1 MFEQTLQRLEFDK
14 IVQLLAG
21 FTQTEP
27 GFKRALQLRP
37 LSSDAEVVVA
47 LAEASE
53 LLNLLETGESPPIG
67 GLHDLVPFLNSLL
80 ATGSC
85 LDAESFLLVL
95 ASLETMDAVRVFF
108 TGRDGLPRITPQVKT
123 MQSCLEL
130 TAMIR
135 SSIGSRGEILDS
147 ASPELARIRKSIG
160 SNRHSLR
167 RELEKM
173 FSDGR
178 FSGAFQDQLVTE
190 RNGRY
195 VVPVKADF
203 RGKVKGFVHDSSASG
218 QTLFVEPAAVLDR
231 NNALQQLLQN
241 EAAEERRILQ
251 SLSAALMV
259 DSAAI
264 LVNQA
269 VVVHLDLRSATAR
282 FARKCAAVVPHL
294 VDEPLID
301 LRQSRHPLLLFSCE
315 DTSTIVPVDLHLGE
329 KNSVLVISG
338 PNTGG
343 KTVALKTV
351 GLLVLMVRAGLPIP
365 CHPDSRLHLFATV
378 FADIGDDQSIENH
391 LSTFAGH
398 LTRLRTILDEADAGS
413 LVLIDE
419 AGTGTD
425 PSEGAA
431 LILAV
436 LDQLRTRKTRVLLTT
451 HLNLLKGYAQLRE
464 DVENAAVEFDP
475 ATLKPTYRLHYGI
488 PGESSAFTIARHY
501 GISDAVLERAQCYL
515 GEGEQEGRQLIV
527 ELNNLVRQLQSEKSE
542 TEQHLAAAHHDRET
556 RRRLLRAFE
565 EQKQGLLERSI
576 KQGEKLVREAQLE
589 VQRLFDRLP
598 AAKTLPEKAAVV
610 VAVKA
615 VGDKLQKARPHSA
628 LLLKTPQ
635 DVRTGEH
642 LQVVT
647 LGVDGVVTQV
657 TAGKIEL
664 DVQGKRMRLAPGKL
678 GQYQPRRFSAIK
690 VGLQMNRQVERE
702 RFVPRLLLV
711 GKRVDDAVSELERFL
726 DDALLHDINELEV
739 IHGSGEGV
747 LRRVVREQ
755 LAANRAVAAF
765 HAAAPDAG
773 GDNVTVVEMRN
784 R

>member
-14 IVQLLAG
+14 IVQILAG
-21 FTQTEP
+21 FTQTVP
-27 GFKRALQLRP
+27 GFKRALELRP

-47 LAEASE
+47 LAEAAE
-53 LLNLLETGESPPIG
+53 LLKLFETGESPPIG

-95 ASLETMDAVRVFF
+95 SSLETMDAVRIFF

-147 ASPELARIRKSIG
+147 ASPELARIRKNIG

-178 FSGAFQDQLVTE
+178 FLGAFQDQLVTE

-218 QTLFVEPAAVLDR
+218 QTLFVEPAAVLER

-251 SLSAALMV
+251 TLSTALVV

-301 LRQSRHPLLLFSCE
+301 LRQSRHPLLLFSD
-315 DTSTIVPVDLHLGE
+315 DTGAIVPVDLHLGE

-398 LTRLRTILDEADAGS
+398 LTRLQTILNEADAGS

-501 GISDAVLERAQCYL
+501 GISDEVLDRAQFYL
-515 GEGEQEGRQLIV
+515 GEGEQEGRHLIV
-527 ELNNLVRQLQSEKSE
+527 ELNNLVRQLQNEKSE
-542 TEQHLAAAHHDRET
+542 TEQHLAAARQDRET

-576 KQGEKLVREAQLE
+576 KQGEKLVREAQRE

-598 AAKTLPEKAAVV
+598 AAQTLPEKAAVV
-610 VAVKA
+610 AAVKA
-615 VGDKLQKARPHSA
+615 VGDKLQQARPHSA

-678 GQYQPRRFSAIK
+678 GQYQPRRFSARK
-690 VGLQMNRQVERE
+690 EGLRINRQVERE

-726 DDALLHDINELEV
+726 DDALLHDINQLEV

-765 HAAAPDAG
+765 HAAGPDSG
-773 GDNVTVVEMRN
+773 GDNVTVVEMRS